1 MANVNIHARQVTL
14 LAMRDDRTAPVVG
27 GRHRLRALVVHV
39 SAKIQF
45 ISGDLRRS
53 SSYTTLIMSASK
65 SRPAELFTPDRAL
78 LNPRFETYRLQSL
91 DPSAARG
98 HRLPGE
104 GATQS
109 RVGYGK
115 QQLGFKEV
123 RSRISWDHLD
133 TRGGRGVYV
142 DTEWKVV
149 GFELDVG

>member
-1 MANVNIHARQVTL
+1 
-14 LAMRDDRTAPVVG
+14 
-27 GRHRLRALVVHV
+27 
-39 SAKIQF
+39 
-45 ISGDLRRS
+45 
-53 SSYTTLIMSASK
+53 MSASK

-133 TRGGRGVYV
+133 ARGGRGVYI
-142 DTEWKVV
+142 DTEWNVV
-149 GFELDVG
+149 GFELDVS